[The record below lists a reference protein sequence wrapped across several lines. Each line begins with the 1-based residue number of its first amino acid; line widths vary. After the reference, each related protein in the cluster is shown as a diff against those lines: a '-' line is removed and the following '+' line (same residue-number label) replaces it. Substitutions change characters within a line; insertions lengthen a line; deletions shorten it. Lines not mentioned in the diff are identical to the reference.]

1 MIPVTGTTVFNS
13 GMWQELHKAFRDEEL
28 LMLIDKV
35 EYEQRNLSVAVSLS
49 SEEKIELE
57 MPYIQ
62 TALLINE
69 AINLTATYKS
79 NGLVSLS
86 EGTNP
91 NNRKDRIVALGYGN
105 TVMNKIIN
113 KIEKNNNDE
122 DEDWDNFTLVV

>member
-1 MIPVTGTTVFNS
+1 
-13 GMWQELHKAFRDEEL
+13 MWQELHKAFRDEEL